1 MGGNG
6 PDNTDA
12 SSIKPVSSLLSHFE
26 QLTTPAPIGNSIRSR
41 SQSPDPRAQQTLRSS
56 PASPTALHTQEITPN
71 QWQNGSGRLP
81 PAAAEAGRQRPVST
95 GPKFGTQYSPAVTIE
110 PPKSPP
116 KPSNLSVT
124 IPGPRGSLAPDTP
137 IAASAPGIATP
148 RHFRIPSRPHTPLV
162 ESQKPPLLS
171 PSPTSQPP
179 EPPPPRRSGELR
191 REAPAKPL
199 PRPTPPP
206 SRPEKPKIPA
216 KRNSVYAQTTDREA
230 MAPIDT
236 QSAAYQHPASVPTS
250 RGVSPN
256 RPFMVSPA
264 APFRPLVQDG
274 IARAKPDIETYSPAR
289 VNLAAAK
296 RRGFEP
302 RNNDLGSRSI
312 AVESSDEQK
321 PSLPARPRA
330 PPSKPFINRSRSIM
344 TPDTRANNQQDL
356 QVYSQTPQTIDR
368 SVSLSRTPE
377 RNIPMSRSHPPT
389 PPRSY
394 TRSMS
399 VDHTG
404 MKALADSQHASR
416 PTYEAPETS
425 IPKSSHA
432 LPSTTTAETSPSSL
446 EYPDPSRSNRRPPII
461 SQSVREIP
469 IKFDARIFD
478 VIGEYACSS
487 GTFTRA
493 WNLVSGEQLLN
504 LAHGETVRMMS
515 ISFKACSTPEEEG
528 QRLWLGNNVGDL
540 VEVDIASQSVVA
552 TKSAAHSRH
561 EVIKIYR
568 HKDEMWTLDDVGTL
582 HIWVPNRTTTQSFDI
597 LAQTFRVPKGHTFS
611 LVVGNELWYATGKD
625 LRVFDPTASEGAPFQ
640 LLQRPLCQSNAG
652 EIVSGAIINSQPDRV
667 YFGHTDGKVTIY
679 SRDRFTCLDII
690 NVSLY
695 KINSLVGV
703 GQHLW
708 AGFNTG
714 LVCVYD
720 TTQNPWVM
728 KKDWRAHEN
737 PVIGILADRNS
748 SQKLDRLQVIS
759 LGADN
764 LLRQWD
770 GLLRD
775 DWLENE
781 MRARDVEFCTFENI
795 RTLVMT
801 WNAGASTPSS
811 LRNSDQDA
819 SFVRNL
825 LKSSGSPDILIFG
838 FQELVD
844 LEDKKATAMSFFKS
858 KKKDAS
864 DQERMSHQ
872 YRDWRDYLI
881 RCLDDFMPKNE
892 LYHLLQSS
900 TMVGLFTCI
909 FVKSHLR
916 DRIKNLSATEVKRG
930 MGGLHGNKGALII
943 RFVVDDTS
951 MCFVNCHLAAGQAHT
966 KLRNHDIS
974 AILESNVLPAER
986 DSSARLDSY
995 IGGGDGSMILDH
1007 EVCIIN
1013 GDLNYRIDTM
1023 GRDAVVSAVKAG
1035 NLAKLLERDQLLV
1048 SKRKNPGFRLRAF
1061 QEMPIAFDP
1070 TYKYDVGTDT
1080 YDTSEKKRSP
1090 AWCDRI
1096 LYRDGHVINRI
1107 KQFDYRRHEVRVSD
1121 HRPVSA
1127 LFEMTIK
1134 SVLPRERASTWDRT
1148 VQGFE
1153 KVKKRLLTN

>member
-26 QLTTPAPIGNSIRSR
+26 QLTTPAPTGNSIRSR
-41 SQSPDPRAQQTLRSS
+41 SQSPDPRAHQTFRSS
-56 PASPTALHTQEITPN
+56 PASPAALNSQEPPTKD
-71 QWQNGSGRLP
+71 WQNGFGRLAP
-81 PAAAEAGRQRPVST
+81 PAAEAGRQRPVST
-95 GPKFGTQYSPAVTIE
+95 GPKFAAQYSPAVTIE
-110 PPKSPP
+110 PPNSPP
-116 KPSNLSVT
+116 KQNNLSVT
-124 IPGPRGSLAPDTP
+124 IPNLRGSLTPETP
-137 IAASAPGIATP
+137 IPASAPGAPTP
-148 RHFRIPSRPHTPLV
+148 RHFRIPSRPETPLV
-162 ESQKPPLLS
+162 ESRKPPLLS
-171 PSPTSQPP
+171 PSPSSQPP
-179 EPPPPRRSGELR
+179 EPPPPRRSGEMR
-191 REAPAKPL
+191 REAPPKPL
-199 PRPTPPP
+199 PRPAPPP
-206 SRPEKPKIPA
+206 SRLEKPKIPA
-216 KRNSVYAQTTDREA
+216 KRNSVYGQAIDREP
-230 MAPIDT
+230 MTPVDT
-236 QSAAYQHPASVPTS
+236 QSTSYRELPASVPTS

-256 RPFMVSPA
+256 RPFPV
-264 APFRPLVQDG
+264 APTAPSRPPVYD
-274 IARAKPDIETYSPAR
+274 S
-289 VNLAAAK
+289 NLAAAK
-296 RRGFEP
+296 RREFEP
-302 RNNDLGSRSI
+302 RTNDLGSRST

-321 PSLPARPRA
+321 PNLPARPKAPQA
-330 PPSKPFINRSRSIM
+330 PPPINRARPIM
-344 TPDTRANNQQDL
+344 TPDIRANNQQDL
-356 QVYSQTPQTIDR
+356 QLYGQNPQLIDR
-368 SVSLSRTPE
+368 SASLSRTQDRTTP
-377 RNIPMSRSHPPT
+377 RSHPPT

-394 TRSMS
+394 TRSVS
-399 VDHTG
+399 ADQSG
-404 MKALADSQHASR
+404 MKISGDPQYASR
-416 PTYEAPETS
+416 LTHEPSEAS
-425 IPKSSHA
+425 ISRSSHA
-432 LPSTTTAETSPSSL
+432 SSPSTTAETSPSSV

-478 VIGEYACSS
+478 VIGDYACSS
-487 GTFTRA
+487 GPFTRA
-493 WNLVSGEQLLN
+493 WNLVTGDQLLN
-504 LAHGETVRMMS
+504 LTHGETVRIMS
-515 ISFKACSTPEEEG
+515 VCFKGCSTPEEEG
-528 QRLWLGNNVGDL
+528 QILWLGNNVGDL
-540 VEVDIASQSVVA
+540 IEVEVASHSVVA

-582 HIWVPNRTTTQSFDI
+582 HIWVPNKASTQSFDI

-611 LVVGNELWYATGKD
+611 LVAGNELWYATGKD
-625 LRVFDPTASEGAPFQ
+625 LRVFDPTATEGQPFQ
-640 LLQRPLCQSNAG
+640 LLQRPLSQHSAG
-652 EIVSGAIINSQPDRV
+652 EIVSGAMINSQPDRV

-679 SRDRFTCLDII
+679 SRDTFACLDIV

-703 GQHLW
+703 GQNLW

-714 LVCVYD
+714 LICVYD
-720 TTQNPWVM
+720 TTQTPWIM

-748 SQKLDRLQVIS
+748 SRKLDRLQVVS

-770 GLLRD
+770 GLLRE

-781 MRARDVEFCTFENI
+781 MRARDAEFCTFQNI

-811 LRNSDQDA
+811 LRNSEQDA

-844 LEDKKATAMSFFKS
+844 LEDKKATAKSFFKS

-881 RCLDDFMPKNE
+881 RCLDDFMPANE

-900 TMVGLFTCI
+900 TLVGLFTCV

-916 DRIKNLSATEVKRG
+916 DRIKNLSASEVKRG

-974 AILESNVLPAER
+974 SILESTVLPVER
-986 DSSARLDSY
+986 DSNARLDSY

-1023 GRDAVVSAVKAG
+1023 GRDAVVNTVKAG

-1061 QEMPIAFDP
+1061 QEMPITFNP

-1096 LYRDGHVINRI
+1096 LYRDGHVVNRI

-1134 SVLPRERASTWDRT
+1134 SILPRERASTWDRT
-1148 VQGFE
+1148 VEGFE
-1153 KVKKRLLTN
+1153 KVKKRTLTR

>member
-41 SQSPDPRAQQTLRSS
+41 SQSPDPRAHQTLRSS
-56 PASPTALHTQEITPN
+56 PASPTGLHAQEPAPN
-71 QWQNGSGRLP
+71 HWQNGSGRLP
-81 PAAAEAGRQRPVST
+81 STAADVGRQRPVST

-116 KPSNLSVT
+116 KSNNLSLT
-124 IPGPRGSLAPDTP
+124 IPGLRGTLAADTSVP
-137 IAASAPGIATP
+137 ASAPGGPTP
-148 RHFRIPSRPHTPLV
+148 RHFRIPSRPQTPLV
-162 ESQKPPLLS
+162 ESRKPPLLS
-171 PSPTSQPP
+171 PSPASQPP

-191 REAPAKPL
+191 REPPAKPL
-199 PRPTPPP
+199 PLPRTAPPP
-206 SRPEKPKIPA
+206 NRLEKPKIPA
-216 KRNSVYAQTTDREA
+216 KRNSVYGQATDREA
-230 MAPIDT
+230 LQPADT
-236 QSAAYQHPASVPTS
+236 PALYREHPASLPTSMPTS

-256 RPFMVSPA
+256 RPLMLPPT
-264 APFRPLVQDG
+264 APSRPLGQDSTT
-274 IARAKPDIETYSPAR
+274 RVRPDVEPYAPVP

-296 RRGFEP
+296 RREFEP
-302 RNNDLGSRSI
+302 RNNNLGSRSLP
-312 AVESSDEQK
+312 VESPEEQK
-321 PSLPARPRA
+321 PNLPARPRP
-330 PPSKPFINRSRSIM
+330 PPSKPFINRSKTIV
-344 TPDTRANNQQDL
+344 TPDSRAENQQDL
-356 QVYSQTPQTIDR
+356 QTYLQNQQPVDR
-368 SVSLSRTPE
+368 SLSLSRTPE
-377 RNIPMSRSHPPT
+377 RNIATSRSQPPT

-394 TRSMS
+394 PRSRS
-399 VDHTG
+399 VDQTG
-404 MKALADSQHASR
+404 MK
-416 PTYEAPETS
+416 TYEAQDTS
-425 IPKSSHA
+425 TSRTSYAPPPAAMADASQSSV
-432 LPSTTTAETSPSSL
+432 
-446 EYPDPSRSNRRPPII
+446 EYPDPSRSNRRPPIM

-478 VIGEYACSS
+478 VVGEYACSS

-493 WNLVSGEQLLN
+493 WNLVTGEQLLN
-504 LAHGETVRMMS
+504 LSHGETVKIMS
-515 ISFKACSTPEEEG
+515 ISFKACSAPEEEG

-540 VEVDIASQSVVA
+540 VEVDVASQSVVT

-561 EVIKIYR
+561 EIIKIYR
-568 HKDEMWTLDDVGTL
+568 HKDEMWSLDDVGTL
-582 HIWVPNRTTTQSFDI
+582 HIWVPNRSGTQGFDI

-611 LVVGNELWYATGKD
+611 LVVGNDLWYATGKD
-625 LRVFDPTASEGAPFQ
+625 LRVFDPTATEGQPFQ
-640 LLQRPLCQSNAG
+640 LLQRPLCQSAAG
-652 EIVSGAIINSQPDRV
+652 EIVSGATINSQPDRV

-714 LVCVYD
+714 MICVYD
-720 TTQNPWVM
+720 TTQTPWVM

-737 PVIGILADRNS
+737 PVLGVLADTNFS
-748 SQKLDRLQVIS
+748 GKLDRLQVVS

-770 GLLRD
+770 GLLRE

-781 MRARDVEFCTFENI
+781 MRARDAEFCTFQNI

-819 SFVRNL
+819 SFLKNL
-825 LKSSGSPDILIFG
+825 LTSSGSPDILIFG

-881 RCLDDFMPKNE
+881 RCLDDYMPKNE

-900 TMVGLFTCI
+900 TLVGLFTCI

-916 DRIKNLSATEVKRG
+916 DRVKNLSASEVKRG
-930 MGGLHGNKGALII
+930 MGGLHGNKGALIV

-974 AILESNVLPAER
+974 AILESNVLPVER
-986 DSSARLDSY
+986 DQSARLDSY

-1023 GRDAVVSAVKAG
+1023 GRDAVVNAVKAG

-1061 QEMPIAFDP
+1061 QEMPIAFNP

-1096 LYRDGHVINRI
+1096 LFRDGHVVNRI

-1134 SVLPRERASTWDRT
+1134 SVLPRERASTWDKT

-1153 KVKKRLLTN
+1153 KVKKRLLTK